1 MVVSA
6 CSNHA
11 GLSLGTKRSAIR
23 RLAMELELT
32 ATPTSHQARTTR
44 FDIGNFASTQA
55 RSARYRVQMTGG
67 LDEWFADR

>member
-1 MVVSA
+1 
-6 CSNHA
+6 
-11 GLSLGTKRSAIR
+11 
-23 RLAMELELT
+23 MELELT